1 MQRVLTI
8 LFAVSLSTV
17 AISEDLRLA
26 PDGVSLLAVNVV
38 TNTVTRD
45 VLAKAEQ
52 DAMLEIANAKQ
63 AAANAEFKL
72 SDIRRYLTTLDAM
85 LKMKRDGTNV
95 VHVPISLPTNTI
107 VAAGTN
113 GPVSVSETA
122 TPVPNKIKK

>member
-95 VHVPISLPTNTI
+95 VHVPITLATNAPVALTNSPPTNAI
-107 VAAGTN
+107 PAKA
-113 GPVSVSETA
+113 
-122 TPVPNKIKK
+122 K